1 MTKKKTNKYFKSNK
15 YSLGGMADIS
25 HMFKIPTSSGPQ
37 ATPLSFG
44 QTLSIDNFGGIAN
57 TAASTVSGLI
67 NPSGN
72 STTVGNIMQGVG
84 SIASNIPGIGGIIG
98 AGVNM
103 LGGIANAAFGSNLNE
118 EFIAQTEDSAKKQ
131 AGYVSKATDN
141 LGLLSDWSAHTD
153 LAHVSQDDVGSDGW
167 FSNKAKDETAR
178 LNREIDKANLR
189 AWRSLGNTAS
199 NIDTNNDLLAL
210 ANYSA
215 DGGPIH
221 IKKKN
226 RGKFTDYCGGKV
238 TSECIAR
245 GKRSSSPTIRKRA
258 TFAQNARKFKHA
270 DGGWLNTHGGNFSS
284 GVIQINSGGLH
295 STNPFGG
302 VQMGVDPQGVPNLV
316 EEGEVVYNDYVFS
329 NRIKVPEDFKKKY
342 KITGKTYADAAKQK
356 AKASE
361 EMPNDP
367 ITKRGLEAFM
377 SVLADSQEGER
388 MRKED
393 NNKFSKGGFMD
404 NIFGSVGGKRP
415 TYMRYA
421 PIVGSAIATIGD
433 TFRKPDYT
441 DADAILDVDLT
452 PSLVSATPVG
462 QKLSYNPLD
471 RDFYI
476 NKLNANAGA
485 SRKAV
490 SNTSGGN
497 RAAALAGILATDYN
511 YGTQLGNLARQ
522 AEEYNQALKERVAGF
537 NRQTDMFNSQQS
549 LQAQSVNAQSRNS
562 MKNLRLGQI
571 ETAAKF
577 RQGIKDQE
585 YARRSSNMTSFLQG
599 LGDMGWENEQAN
611 WLDKLAE
618 SGVLKMNTRGEYTGG
633 PKAKGGKIKKRRRYT
648 YG

>member
-1 MTKKKTNKYFKSNK
+1 MAKKKINKYFKSNK
-15 YSLGGMADIS
+15 YSLGGMADITN
-25 HMFKIPTSSGPQ
+25 MLKKPTSGPQ
-37 ATPLSFG
+37 GTALNFG
-44 QTLSIDNFGGIAN
+44 QTLSLGNFGGIAN

-84 SIASNIPGIGGIIG
+84 SIASNIPGIGGITG

-103 LGGIANAAFGSNLNE
+103 LGGIVNAAFGSNLNE
-118 EFIAQTEDSAKKQ
+118 EFISQTEDKIKKQ
-131 AGYVSKATDN
+131 AGYVSSATDN
-141 LGLLSDWSAHTD
+141 ASLLGDWMSHTD

-167 FSNKAKDETAR
+167 FSDKAKDETAR
-178 LNREIDKANLR
+178 LNSDSDKANFL
-189 AWRSLGNTAS
+189 AWKSLGNTAS
-199 NIDTNNDLLAL
+199 NVDTNNDLLAL
-210 ANYSA
+210 AHYTAN
-215 DGGPIH
+215 GGPIH
-221 IKKKN
+221 IKKEN
-226 RGKFTDYCGGKV
+226 RGKFTDYCGGEV
-238 TSECIAR
+238 TTACIQK
-245 GKRSSSPTIRKRA
+245 GLHSSNPTTRKRA
-258 TFAQNARKFKHA
+258 NFARNARKWHEF
-270 DGGWLNTHGGNFSS
+270 GGWLNTHGGNFSS
-284 GVIQINSGGLH
+284 GVTYIGNGGTH
-295 STNPFGG
+295 EENPFEG

-329 NRIKVPEDFKKKY
+329 NRIKVPDNFKKKY
-342 KITGKTYADAAKQK
+342 KITGNTYAEAAKQK
-356 AKASE
+356 SKASE

-377 SVLADSQEGER
+377 SMLADSQEGER

-393 NNKFSKGGFMD
+393 NNKFDVGGFMD
-404 NIFGSVGGKRP
+404 NIFGSIGGERP

-421 PIVGSAIATIGD
+421 PIVGSAISTIGD
-433 TFRKPDYT
+433 IFRKPDYT

-462 QKLSYNPLD
+462 QKLAYTPFD

-549 LQAQSVNAQSRNS
+549 LQAQSTNAQSRNS

-577 RQGIKDQE
+577 RQAIKDQE
-585 YARRSSNMTSFLQG
+585 YARRSANMTSFLQG

-611 WLDKLAE
+611 WLDRLAE
-618 SGVLKMNTRGEYTGG
+618 SGVLRMNTRGEYTGDTK
-633 PKAKGGKIKKRRRYT
+633 KAKGGKIKNRRRYT

>member
-1 MTKKKTNKYFKSNK
+1 MKIRIIRIPDQYKY
-15 YSLGGMADIS
+15 GGE
-25 HMFKIPTSSGPQ
+25 
-37 ATPLSFG
+37 L
-44 QTLSIDNFGGIAN
+44 N
-57 TAASTVSGLI
+57 TR
-67 NPSGN
+67 NWH
-72 STTVGNIMQGVG
+72 
-84 SIASNIPGIGGIIG
+84 
-98 AGVNM
+98 
-103 LGGIANAAFGSNLNE
+103 
-118 EFIAQTEDSAKKQ
+118 EF
-131 AGYVSKATDN
+131 
-141 LGLLSDWSAHTD
+141 
-153 LAHVSQDDVGSDGW
+153 
-167 FSNKAKDETAR
+167 
-178 LNREIDKANLR
+178 
-189 AWRSLGNTAS
+189 
-199 NIDTNNDLLAL
+199 
-210 ANYSA
+210 
-215 DGGPIH
+215 
-221 IKKKN
+221 
-226 RGKFTDYCGGKV
+226 
-238 TSECIAR
+238 
-245 GKRSSSPTIRKRA
+245 
-258 TFAQNARKFKHA
+258 
-270 DGGWLNTHGGNFSS
+270 GGWLNTQGGDF
-284 GVIQINSGGLH
+284 NSGITYIGNGGTH
-295 STNPFGG
+295 EENPFEG
-302 VQMGVDPQGVPNLV
+302 VQIGVDPNGIPNLV

-393 NNKFSKGGFMD
+393 NSKFSKGGFMD

-441 DADAILDVDLT
+441 DANAILDVDLT
-452 PSLVSATPVG
+452 SSLVSPTPVG

-611 WLDKLAE
+611 LLDKLAE

>member
-1 MTKKKTNKYFKSNK
+1 MTKKKINKYFKSNK
-15 YSLGGMADIS
+15 YSLGGMADIIN
-25 HMFKIPTSSGPQ
+25 MLKMPTSGPQ
-37 ATPLSFG
+37 GTALNFG
-44 QTLSIDNFGGIAN
+44 QTLSLGNFGGIAN

-103 LGGIANAAFGSNLNE
+103 LGGIFNAAFGSNLNE
-118 EFIAQTEDSAKKQ
+118 EFISQTEDSTKKQ
-131 AGYVSKATDN
+131 AGYISKATDN
-141 LGLLSDWSAHTD
+141 SGLLSDWSSHTD

-167 FSNKAKDETAR
+167 FSDKAKDETAR
-178 LNREIDKANLR
+178 LNREIDKANFR

-210 ANYSA
+210 ANYTA
-215 DGGPIH
+215 NGGPIH

-238 TSECIAR
+238 TTACIQK
-245 GKRSSSPTIRKRA
+245 GLHSSNPTTRKRA
-258 TFAQNARKFKHA
+258 NFARNARKWHEF
-270 DGGWLNTHGGNFSS
+270 GGWLNTHGGNFSS
-284 GVIQINSGGLH
+284 GVTYIGNGGTH
-295 STNPFGG
+295 EENPFEG

-329 NRIKVPEDFKKKY
+329 NRIKVPDDFKKKY
-342 KITGKTYADAAKQK
+342 KITGDTYAEAAKQK
-356 AKASE
+356 SKASE

-388 MRKED
+388 MKKED
-393 NNKFSKGGFMD
+393 SNKFDVGGFMD
-404 NIFGSVGGKRP
+404 NIFGSIGGEKP

-421 PIVGSAIATIGD
+421 PIVGSAVATIGD
-433 TFRKPDYT
+433 IFRKPDYT

-462 QKLSYNPLD
+462 QKLAYTPFD

-549 LQAQSVNAQSRNS
+549 LQAQTTNAQSRNS
-562 MKNLRLGQI
+562 MKNLRLGQVD
-571 ETAAKF
+571 TAAKF
-577 RQGIKDQE
+577 RQAIKDQE
-585 YARRSSNMTSFLQG
+585 YARRSANMTSFLQG

-611 WLDKLAE
+611 WLDRLAK
-618 SGVLKMNTRGEYTGG
+618 SGVLKMNTKGEYTGG
-633 PKAKGGKIKKRRRYT
+633 TKKAKGGKIKNRRRYT